1 MPEKGCLYIIPN
13 TIGNDQIDFSIPLE
27 VKQIINRLD
36 YFIAENEKKA
46 RNLIKLVTP
55 NKLQNQISINV
66 LNKHTLDIESN
77 TFLDICLTGNSIGL
91 ISDAGCP
98 AIADPGSS
106 IISRAHNLNIKVR
119 PLVGASS
126 IFLALMSSGMNGQNF
141 SFNGYLPIKKRERRK
156 KIKLLEKKI
165 LIDNQSQ
172 IFMETPYRNN
182 SLFYDLINSLSGSI
196 KLCLATDLTLIS
208 ENIKTKTI
216 DEWKKIKSV
225 DLNKRPTIFIIDSY

>member
-1 MPEKGCLYIIPN
+1 MLEKGCLYIIPN
-13 TIGNDQIDFSIPLE
+13 TIGNDEIDYSIPAE
-27 VKQIINRLD
+27 VKHIINGLD
-36 YFIAENEKKA
+36 NFIAENEKEV
-46 RNLIKLVTP
+46 RRLIKLVNP
-55 NKLQNQISINV
+55 NKSQDQISINV
-66 LNKHTLDIESN
+66 LNKHTPNNESK
-77 TFLDICLTGNSIGL
+77 TFLDICLMGNSIGM

-106 IISRAHNLNIKVR
+106 IISRAHNLKIKVK

-141 SFNGYLPIKKRERRK
+141 SFNGYLPIEKRERKK
-156 KIKLLEKKI
+156 KIKFLEKKT
-165 LIDNQSQ
+165 LTHNQSQ

-182 SLFYDLINSLSGSI
+182 SLFKDLINSLSGSI
-196 KLCLATDLTLIS
+196 KLCIATDLTLIS

-216 DEWKKIKSV
+216 DEWKSIKSL

>member
-1 MPEKGCLYIIPN
+1 MPEKGSLYIIPN
-13 TIGNDQIDFSIPLE
+13 TIGNDQVDFSTPVE

-46 RNLIKLVTP
+46 RSLIKRLSP
-55 NKLQNQISINV
+55 NKLQNQISISV
-66 LNKHTLDIESN
+66 LNKYTLDIESN

-141 SFNGYLPIKKRERRK
+141 SFNGYLPIEKRERRK
-156 KIKLLEKKI
+156 KIKLL
-165 LIDNQSQ
+165 
-172 IFMETPYRNN
+172 
-182 SLFYDLINSLSGSI
+182 
-196 KLCLATDLTLIS
+196 
-208 ENIKTKTI
+208 
-216 DEWKKIKSV
+216 
-225 DLNKRPTIFIIDSY
+225 

>member
-1 MPEKGCLYIIPN
+1 MPEKGSLYIIPN
-13 TIGNDQIDFSIPLE
+13 TIGNDQVDFSTPVE

-46 RNLIKLVTP
+46 RSLIKRLSP
-55 NKLQNQISINV
+55 NKLQNQISISV
-66 LNKHTLDIESN
+66 LNKYTLDIESN

-141 SFNGYLPIKKRERRK
+141 SFNGYLPIEKRER
-156 KIKLLEKKI
+156 
-165 LIDNQSQ
+165 S
-172 IFMETPYRNN
+172 
-182 SLFYDLINSLSGSI
+182 S
-196 KLCLATDLTLIS
+196 
-208 ENIKTKTI
+208 
-216 DEWKKIKSV
+216 
-225 DLNKRPTIFIIDSY
+225 